1 MGKNDSLIN
10 TINST
15 FEKLQENM
23 KLINFD
29 DFKRLEEYII
39 KANRIFVTGKG
50 RSSLAGMM
58 FAMRLVQ
65 KGYKIYFISI
75 EMTDLVPPI
84 LEGDLLIA
92 ISGSGETSEVLSVA
106 RATKESNGNVVA
118 ITSWK
123 DSTLAKIADET
134 IKIVGR
140 EKAKEQSFLK
150 RGVKGSPEP
159 PGAYFEIL
167 STIVLESF
175 ATQIK
180 PKKSQ
185 QNRST

>member
-1 MGKNDSLIN
+1 MGKNDNLMD
-10 TINST
+10 TINRT
-15 FEKLQENM
+15 FQKLQENL

-29 DFKRLEEYII
+29 AFSDLEGHIG
-39 KANRIFVTGKG
+39 KANRIFVMGKG
-50 RSSLAGMM
+50 RSSLAGMV

-65 KGYKIYFISI
+65 KGYKVYFISV

-84 LEGDLLIA
+84 LEGDLLVA
-92 ISGSGETSEVLSVA
+92 VSGSGETSEVLSVA
-106 RATKESNGNVVA
+106 RATKESGGNVVA
-118 ITSWK
+118 ITSWE
-123 DSTLAKIADET
+123 DSTLAKIADMT

-140 EKAKEQSFLK
+140 EKAKEQSFLG
-150 RGVKGSPEP
+150 RGVKGAVEP

-185 QNRST
+185 

>member
-1 MGKNDSLIN
+1 MEKNEGLID

-15 FEKLQENM
+15 FEKLQENL

-29 DFKRLEEYII
+29 DFKKLEEYIK

-50 RSSLAGMM
+50 RSSFAGMM

-84 LEGDLLIA
+84 VEGDLLIA
-92 ISGSGETSEVLSVA
+92 ISGSGETSEVLTVA
-106 RATKESNGNVVA
+106 RATKESKGTIVA
-118 ITSWK
+118 ITSWEN
-123 DSTLAKIADET
+123 SSLAKMADET

-140 EKAKEQSFLK
+140 EKAKEQSYTG
-150 RGVKGSPEP
+150 RGVKGSIEP

-167 STIVLESF
+167 STIVLESL

-185 QNRST
+185 K